1 MQADE
6 RAEPGRARRAR
17 VAASAWGLAGLVA
30 MLAVGLALRLVG
42 LTWGLPDATHL
53 FSYHPDEFHSLRGA
67 LSLAFGDPNP
77 HFFNYG
83 SLYLYLVALAA
94 ALADCSLF
102 TSVAQAV
109 PGGPVMPEAIRA
121 WTLDARVVTVI
132 MGLGTIAAVWA
143 LGRRLWG
150 ERGGLAA
157 GLLLA
162 LAPLHVL
169 HSHYAT
175 VDVPGA
181 LFVALALLFAV
192 RMARAMTLRDAA
204 WAGVAAGLAASVKYS
219 GGLVLAAPL
228 TAWIAAWWHA
238 RATAEAERPPLAAL
252 LLPPVLAL
260 AAFAATSPYTFLDW
274 PSAWRDI
281 SFEMAHM
288 RAGDDLWL
296 LATWPSGWLF
306 HLSGLA
312 LGTGFVM
319 LAAAAVGLAVGI
331 ANGRRELAPVVVF
344 GLVAFAVMVGAQVRY
359 ARYEIA
365 LLPVIAV
372 LAAGV
377 VSLDAQD
384 DGRGRLAVAWR
395 AAAVAVLIIGSTAG
409 AGIVDHRML
418 HALVQPD
425 ARGAGLRVIAVEVPA
440 EGRVGLLTE
449 PWFYHPPVDYCNGGV
464 ALRGNPLWGAY
475 RRPVRELVILGTD
488 AQALLRELPHAVV
501 VTGWEVDAALFAED
515 QRTVAFMAALDEAGY
530 EPAPEPGA
538 PAWRPGGRP
547 PASDWLY
554 PFPRVAIYL
563 RAPTPGEE

>member
-6 RAEPGRARRAR
+6 RARPGPARQAHDVVR
-17 VAASAWGLAGLVA
+17 VWSLAGL
-30 MLAVGLALRLVG
+30 AVVLGVGVALRLVG

-67 LSLAFGDPNP
+67 LSLSLGDPNP

-94 ALADCSLF
+94 ALAHGDLF
-102 TSVAQAV
+102 AAVAQAM
-109 PGGPVMPEAIRA
+109 PGGPILAEALRA

-132 MGLGTIAAVWA
+132 LAVGTIAVVWA
-143 LGRRLWG
+143 LGRTLWG

-181 LFVALALLFAV
+181 FFVALALLFAV
-192 RMARAMTLRDAA
+192 RMARGVTLRDAA

-219 GGLVLAAPL
+219 GGLVLVAPL
-228 TAWIAAWWHA
+228 TAWGVAWWAA
-238 RATAEAERPPLAAL
+238 RSADTQRPALSAL
-252 LLPPVLAL
+252 LLLPVLAL
-260 AAFAATSPYTFLDW
+260 VAFAATSPYTFLDW

-281 SFEMAHM
+281 SFELAHM
-288 RAGDDLWL
+288 RAGDDPWL
-296 LATWPSGWLF
+296 LAIHPSGALF

-312 LGTGFVM
+312 LGTGFAM
-319 LAAAAVGLAVGI
+319 LAVAAVGLAVGI
-331 ANGRRELAPVVVF
+331 ADGRRDLAPLVVF
-344 GLVAFAVMVGAQVRY
+344 ALVAFAVTAQAQVRY
-359 ARYEIA
+359 VRYEIV

-377 VSLDAQD
+377 VGLEHGNGA
-384 DGRGRLAVAWR
+384 RAPLAVAGR
-395 AAAVAVLIIGSTAG
+395 AVAIALLLIGAVAG
-409 AGIVDHRML
+409 AALTDHAML
-418 HALVQPD
+418 RGLVQPD
-425 ARGAGLRVIAVEVPA
+425 ARDIGLRVIVERVPA
-440 EGRVGLLTE
+440 AGRVGLLTE
-449 PWFYHPPVDYCNGGV
+449 PWFYQPPVDYCNGGV

-475 RRPVRELVILGTD
+475 QRPVRELLVLGTD
-488 AQALLRELPHAVV
+488 PEALRRELPDAVV
-501 VTGWEVDAALFAED
+501 VTGWEVDAALHAGD
-515 QRTVAFMAALDEAGY
+515 PRTVAFMTALEEAGY

-538 PAWRPGGRP
+538 AAWRPGSRP

-563 RAPTPGEE
+563 RPPAAAG